1 MREGGIEQ
9 TSADV
14 QAGGDAVAGVEAPGE
29 ATDTAGLDA
38 LAALGA
44 SMRWQDRLMINMM
57 SNKVVLKIFSNP
69 IVMKVITWE
78 MKAIIAITSLFKR
91 K

>member
-1 MREGGIEQ
+1 MPEGGIEQ

-14 QAGGDAVAGVEAPGE
+14 QAGGDAVAGVEPAGG

-38 LAALGA
+38 FAALGA
-44 SMRWQDRLMINMM
+44 SMRWQDRLMIKMM

-69 IVMKVITWE
+69 AVMKVMTWE
-78 MKAIIAITSLFKR
+78 MNAIMAITSLFKR